1 MTRPDDSAVMRER
14 EDAAV
19 SHDHARPELMHKPA
33 RSRGSGVGQ
42 TVLWIIAV
50 FAFLAG
56 IAVLV
61 FDQSAGHAILAAIC
75 FVIFTIAVAGIVL
88 ARAIG
93 RLLG

>member
-1 MTRPDDSAVMRER
+1 MRRR
-14 EDAAV
+14 EDAAA
-19 SHDHARPELMHKPA
+19 SRDHARPELMDKPA

-42 TVLWIIAV
+42 TVLWIIA
-50 FAFLAG
+50 
-56 IAVLV
+56 
-61 FDQSAGHAILAAIC
+61 ILAFVCGTLVTILGQWPMHEILGAIC